1 MATLH
6 LIVLAVVQGVTE
18 FLPISSSGHL
28 ILLPHI
34 AGWPDQALAF
44 DIAAHLGSLGAVTL
58 YFREDI
64 VALTRAWVQSL
75 TSGVIDIQ
83 ARLAWG
89 VLIATVPVGILG
101 LLAHDAIATDLR
113 TPQIIA
119 AATILFGLALWWT
132 DARGRR
138 TRGLKS
144 LSLIDALFI
153 GCAQALAL
161 IPGTSRSGVT
171 MTAALAIGLSRQAAA
186 RFSFLLS
193 IPVIVLAGGLEIVQL
208 GSSTAPQPW
217 GELSF
222 VVLLAGLSAY
232 VCIAVFLQFIERVG
246 MLPFVV
252 YRIALGCALLWYFS

>member
-1 MATLH
+1 MATFH

-28 ILLPHI
+28 ILLPRV
-34 AGWPDQALAF
+34 AGWPDQGLAF
-44 DIAAHLGSLGAVTL
+44 DVAAHLGSLGAVTL

-64 VALTRAWVQSL
+64 AALSRAWIHSL

-89 VLIATVPVGILG
+89 VLIATVPVGVMG

-113 TPQIIA
+113 TPQVIA
-119 AATILFGLALWWT
+119 TATVFFGLALWWM
-132 DARGRR
+132 DVRGRR

-144 LSLIDALFI
+144 LSLIDAFLI
-153 GCAQALAL
+153 GCVQTLAL

-171 MTAALAIGLSRQAAA
+171 MTAALAFGFSRQAAA
-186 RFSFLLS
+186 RLSFLLS
-193 IPVIVLAGGLEIVQL
+193 IPVIVLASGLEIVEL
-208 GSSTAPQPW
+208 SASAEPQPW
-217 GELSF
+217 GELGF

-232 VCIAVFLQFIERVG
+232 VCIAIFLQFIERVG
-246 MLPFVV
+246 MLPFVL
-252 YRIALGCALLWYFS
+252 YRIALGCALFWYFS